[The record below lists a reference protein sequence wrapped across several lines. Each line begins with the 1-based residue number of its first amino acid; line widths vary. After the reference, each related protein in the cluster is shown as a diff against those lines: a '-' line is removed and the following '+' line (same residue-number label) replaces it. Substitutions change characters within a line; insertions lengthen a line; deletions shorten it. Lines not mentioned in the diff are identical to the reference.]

1 MLGSSGF
8 CDLCS
13 VKFLFLAVSLLR
25 MRFLTYRCPHR
36 AYTVI
41 VMARQVL
48 SLCEMPDLVLLRVAD
63 FLVAEDTAR
72 LSMTC
77 RRLRDLLPRFLVI
90 RGKDFSAGG
99 SGTGWGDVEPYF
111 DGPRLPAGVKRLTMS
126 VAGWKD
132 QGWGNRKGELFV
144 RLMRPDPGEHP
155 EKGKDEG
162 SAISRLAG
170 RLFSRRE
177 KSPQRTTGGKM
188 VAERRDFFGLAEHR
202 ETSARLEMDGT
213 ESVVGWAR
221 CGDWYRFM
229 RRVGGGGGH
238 ELIVRGFRA
247 VVMLESRLE

>member
-1 MLGSSGF
+1 M
-8 CDLCS
+8 
-13 VKFLFLAVSLLR
+13 
-25 MRFLTYRCPHR
+25 T

-41 VMARQVL
+41 VMARPVL
-48 SLCEMPDLVLLRVAD
+48 SLCELPDLVLLRVAD
-63 FLVAEDTAR
+63 FLEAEDTAR

-90 RGKDFSAGG
+90 RGKDFSVLG
-99 SGTGWGDVEPYF
+99 SRTGDLEVEPYF
-111 DGPRLPAGVKRLTMS
+111 DGPRLPAGVKRLTVS
-126 VAGWKD
+126 VVGWKD

-162 SAISRLAG
+162 SRN
-170 RLFSRRE
+170 
-177 KSPQRTTGGKM
+177 M
-188 VAERRDFFGLAEHR
+188 VAERRDFFGLAEHT

-213 ESVVGWAR
+213 ESVVGGAR